1 MAKLESTNLDMLLDR
16 YVTSLKVKLEE
27 FLQSSDATDLPVD
40 LEFIRQTERITSKLS
55 AMESNVEIK
64 EKVNLELFVDLAKIL
79 VQLDESILKWYSLHK
94 NSIIKFEEK
103 DEDSKEEQESPNED
117 LQLEKSEFSFAPLI
131 SQLVV

>member
-1 MAKLESTNLDMLLDR
+1 MLLDR

>member
-40 LEFIRQTERITSKLS
+40 LEFIRQIERITSKLS

>member
-16 YVTSLKVKLEE
+16 YVTSLEVKLEE